1 MLYLCFFIG
10 ELTTTAPSTTRITPK
25 QSSAAAPLHQT
36 PATTSIDEQSQTVG
50 QPISAQNGSYSTTTT
65 THQKATTSISTTQ
78 EVVKTSPKMTNQPR
92 KTAQLGRNTA
102 STTLQSSWTGEKR
115 IVC

>member
-1 MLYLCFFIG
+1 MLCLCLFIG

-36 PATTSIDEQSQTVG
+36 PATTSIDKQSQTVG
-50 QPISAQNGSYSTTTT
+50 QPISAQNGSYSKTT
-65 THQKATTSISTTQ
+65 THQMATTSISITQ
-78 EVVKTSPKMTNQPR
+78 EAVKTSPKMTNQPR

-102 STTLQSSWTGEKR
+102 STTLQSSWTGEK
-115 IVC
+115 